1 MTAPIDA
8 AELTAGPT
16 DLRPNDFQMKAA
28 EVSLIV
34 GVVLAVAAFGGTEPI
49 SFAAVEI
56 LFFAVAAWL
65 LLRSGSIA
73 APVRT
78 RYFVVPALLTA
89 LALLQLCPLPAGF
102 LSRFAGRASYTGARF
117 SALSFAPYDSRNG
130 LLILLA
136 CFVAFFLAYVVG
148 QDRSRKQRLIL
159 ALVALGAAEAFY
171 GLAQYLMNV
180 QTIFWYTKKYDLEE
194 ATGTYI
200 NRNHFAGFLEMVLP
214 FAVCLAMYES
224 EKLLARRKH
233 RTGHAKKLTVKLT
246 SDVKV
251 QAVILWLAV
260 AVVLMA
266 AIVFSRSRMGILA
279 ACASLLVVFGLKMLQ
294 RRTLPAVLGVAFVAL
309 SLCLAGWIG
318 LRPALSR
325 FESVGQEFSGGQSR
339 VSMWPGTLKLIAE
352 HPLVGTGLGTF
363 PVVYTEVQ
371 TTFLTQFVNHAH
383 NDYLEITSDLGI
395 PAALLLFASIFFVLL
410 QAVRTF
416 LHGEGKY
423 TPAVSLACVGSIV
436 AILLHSLTDFN
447 LHIPANA
454 LLFAVILGLALAS
467 TSKMAPAEAAVET

>member
-1 MTAPIDA
+1 MTARVDA

-16 DLRPNDFQMKAA
+16 DLRPTDLRPNDLGMTAA
-28 EVSLIV
+28 EVSLTL

-49 SFAAVEI
+49 SFAVVEI

-65 LLRSGSIA
+65 LLRSGSLDVA
-73 APVRT
+73 VRA
-78 RYFVVPALLTA
+78 RYFVVPVLLTA

-102 LSRFAGRASYTGARF
+102 LSRFAGRANHTSARF

-130 LLILLA
+130 LLILLT

-148 QDRSRKQRLIL
+148 QDRSRKQRLIF
-159 ALVALGAAEAFY
+159 ALVALGVAEAFY

-180 QTIFWYTKKYDLEE
+180 QTIFWFTKKYDLEE

-214 FAVCLAMYES
+214 FAVCLAMYEG

-233 RTGHAKKLTVKLT
+233 RSGHVKKLT
-246 SDVKV
+246 SDVKT

-266 AIVFSRSRMGILA
+266 AIVFSRSRMGLLA
-279 ACASLLVVFGLKMLQ
+279 ASASLLVVFGLKMLQ
-294 RRTLPAVLGVAFVAL
+294 RKALPAVLGVAFVAL

-325 FESVGQEFSGGQSR
+325 FESLGQEFSGDQSR
-339 VSMWPGTLKLIAE
+339 LSMWPGTLKLIAE

-410 QAVRTF
+410 HAVRAF

-423 TPAVSLACVGSIV
+423 GPAISLACVGSIV

-467 TSKMAPAEAAVET
+467 ASKATPAEAAA

>member
-1 MTAPIDA
+1 MTAPVDA
-8 AELTAGPT
+8 AELRAGPT
-16 DLRPNDFQMKAA
+16 DLRSTDPRMTAA

-49 SFAAVEI
+49 SFGVVEI
-56 LFFAVAAWL
+56 LFFAVAAWF
-65 LLRSGSIA
+65 LLRPGSIVV
-73 APVRT
+73 PVRG

-89 LALLQLCPLPAGF
+89 LVLLQLCPLPAGF

-130 LLILLA
+130 LLILLT
-136 CFVAFFLAYVVG
+136 CFVAFFFAYIVS
-148 QDRSRKQRLIL
+148 QDRSRKQRLIF
-159 ALVALGAAEAFY
+159 ALVALGVAEAFY

-180 QTIFWYTKKYDLEE
+180 QRIFWFTKKYDLEE

-214 FAVCLAMYES
+214 FAVCLAMYEG

-233 RTGHAKKLTVKLT
+233 RSGHAKKLTSKLT
-246 SDVKV
+246 SDVKT

-266 AIVFSRSRMGILA
+266 AIVFSRSRMGLLA
-279 ACASLLVVFGLKMLQ
+279 TSASLLVVFGLKMLQ
-294 RRTLPAVLGVAFVAL
+294 RKALPAVLGVAFVAL

-325 FESVGQEFSGGQSR
+325 FESLGQEFSGDQSR
-339 VSMWPGTLKLIAE
+339 LSMWPGTLKLIAQ
-352 HPLVGTGLGTF
+352 HPIVGTGLGTF

-395 PAALLLFASIFFVLL
+395 PAALLLFASIFFVLWH
-410 QAVRTF
+410 AVRAF

-423 TPAVSLACVGSIV
+423 GPAVSLACVGSIA
-436 AILLHSLTDFN
+436 AILLHSSTDFN

-467 TSKMAPAEAAVET
+467 PSKPTSAEAGA

>member
-1 MTAPIDA
+1 MTAPVDA
-8 AELTAGPT
+8 AELAGPT
-16 DLRPNDFQMKAA
+16 DLRPTDVRMTAA

-49 SFAAVEI
+49 SFAVVEI

-73 APVRT
+73 VPIRA
-78 RYFVVPALLTA
+78 RYFVVPGVLTT

-102 LSRFAGRASYTGARF
+102 LSRFAGRGNYTGARF

-130 LLILLA
+130 LLILIT
-136 CFVAFFLAYVVG
+136 CFIGFFLAYIVS
-148 QDRSRKQRLIL
+148 QDRSRKQHLIF
-159 ALVALGAAEAFY
+159 ALVALGVAEAFY

-180 QTIFWYTKKYDLEE
+180 QTIFWFTKKYDLEE

-200 NRNHFAGFLEMVLP
+200 NRNHFAGFLEMILP
-214 FAVCLAMYES
+214 FAVCLAMYEG

-233 RTGHAKKLTVKLT
+233 RSGHAKKLTSKLT
-246 SDVKV
+246 SDVKT

-266 AIVFSRSRMGILA
+266 AIVFSRSRMGLLA
-279 ACASLLVVFGLKMLQ
+279 ASASLLVVFGLKMLH
-294 RRTLPAVLGVAFVAL
+294 RKTLPAVLGIAFVAL

-325 FESVGQEFSGGQSR
+325 FENLGQEFSGDQSR
-339 VSMWPGTLKLIAE
+339 LSMWPGTLKLIAE

-363 PVVYTEVQ
+363 PAVYTEVQ

-410 QAVRTF
+410 HALRAF

-423 TPAVSLACVGSIV
+423 GPAVSLACVGSIV

-454 LLFAVILGLALAS
+454 LSFAVILGLALAS
-467 TSKMAPAEAAVET
+467 ASKPTPAEAAA

>member
-1 MTAPIDA
+1 
-8 AELTAGPT
+8 
-16 DLRPNDFQMKAA
+16 
-28 EVSLIV
+28 
-34 GVVLAVAAFGGTEPI
+34 
-49 SFAAVEI
+49 
-56 LFFAVAAWL
+56 
-65 LLRSGSIA
+65 
-73 APVRT
+73 
-78 RYFVVPALLTA
+78 
-89 LALLQLCPLPAGF
+89 
-102 LSRFAGRASYTGARF
+102 
-117 SALSFAPYDSRNG
+117 
-130 LLILLA
+130 
-136 CFVAFFLAYVVG
+136 
-148 QDRSRKQRLIL
+148 
-159 ALVALGAAEAFY
+159 
-171 GLAQYLMNV
+171 
-180 QTIFWYTKKYDLEE
+180 
-194 ATGTYI
+194 
-200 NRNHFAGFLEMVLP
+200 
-214 FAVCLAMYES
+214 
-224 EKLLARRKH
+224 
-233 RTGHAKKLTVKLT
+233 VKT
-246 SDVKV
+246 

-266 AIVFSRSRMGILA
+266 AIVFSRSRMGLLA
-279 ACASLLVVFGLKMLQ
+279 AFASLFVVFGFKMLH
-294 RRTLPAVLGVAFVAL
+294 RKTLPAVLALAFVAL

-318 LRPALSR
+318 LRPAVSR
-325 FESVGQEFSGGQSR
+325 FQNLKQEFSGDESR
-339 VSMWPGTLKLIAE
+339 LSMWPGTLKMIAQ

-467 TSKMAPAEAAVET
+467 TSKMAPAEAAG

>member
-1 MTAPIDA
+1 MTAPVDA
-8 AELTAGPT
+8 AELAAGPT
-16 DLRPNDFQMKAA
+16 DLHPTDLRMTAA
-28 EVSLIV
+28 EVSLIL

-49 SFAAVEI
+49 SFALVEI

-65 LLRSGSIA
+65 LLRSGSTA
-73 APVRT
+73 VPVRA
-78 RYFVVPALLTA
+78 RYFLVPALLAA

-102 LSRFAGRASYTGARF
+102 LSRFAGRANYTGARF

-130 LLILLA
+130 LLILLT
-136 CFVAFFLAYVVG
+136 CFIAFFLAYIVS
-148 QDRSRKQRLIL
+148 QDRSRKQRLIF
-159 ALVALGAAEAFY
+159 ALVALGVAEAFY

-180 QTIFWYTKKYDLEE
+180 QTIFWFTKKYDLEE

-200 NRNHFAGFLEMVLP
+200 NRNHFAGFLEMILP
-214 FAVCLAMYES
+214 FAVCLAMYEG

-233 RTGHAKKLTVKLT
+233 RSGHAKKLTAKLT
-246 SDVKV
+246 SDVKT

-266 AIVFSRSRMGILA
+266 AIVFSRSRMGLLA
-279 ACASLLVVFGLKMLQ
+279 ACASLLVVFGLKMLH
-294 RRTLPAVLGVAFVAL
+294 RKTLPAVLGVAFVAL

-325 FESVGQEFSGGQSR
+325 FESLGQEFSGDQSR
-339 VSMWPGTLKLIAE
+339 LSMWPGTLKLIAE
-352 HPLVGTGLGTF
+352 HPIVGTGLGTF
-363 PVVYTEVQ
+363 PVVYTQVQ

-395 PAALLLFASIFFVLL
+395 PAALLLFASILFVLL
-410 QAVRTF
+410 HAVRAF
-416 LHGEGKY
+416 LHGEGRY
-423 TPAVSLACVGSIV
+423 APAVSLACVGSIV

-467 TSKMAPAEAAVET
+467 ASKATPAEAAA

>member
-1 MTAPIDA
+1 MTARVDA
-8 AELTAGPT
+8 AELTAPRLT
-16 DLRPNDFQMKAA
+16 DIRMTAA
-28 EVSLIV
+28 EVSLTV

-49 SFAAVEI
+49 SFAVVEI

-65 LLRSGSIA
+65 LLRSGSVA
-73 APVRT
+73 ASVRA
-78 RYFVVPALLTA
+78 RYLVVPGLLTA

-102 LSRFAGRASYTGARF
+102 LSRFAGRANYTGACF

-130 LLILLA
+130 LLILLT
-136 CFVAFFLAYVVG
+136 CFVAFFLAYVVS
-148 QDRSRKQRLIL
+148 QDRSRKQRLIF
-159 ALVALGAAEAFY
+159 ALVALGVAEAFY

-180 QTIFWYTKKYDLEE
+180 QKIFWFTKKYDLEE

-214 FAVCLAMYES
+214 FAVCLAMYEG

-233 RTGHAKKLTVKLT
+233 GSGHAKKLTAKLT
-246 SDVKV
+246 SDVKT

-266 AIVFSRSRMGILA
+266 AIVFSRSRMGLLA
-279 ACASLLVVFGLKMLQ
+279 ASASLLVVFGLKMLQ
-294 RRTLPAVLGVAFVAL
+294 RKALPAVLGVAFVAL

-325 FESVGQEFSGGQSR
+325 FETLGQEFSGDQSR
-339 VSMWPGTLKLIAE
+339 LSMWPGTLKLIAE

-410 QAVRTF
+410 HAVRAF

-423 TPAVSLACVGSIV
+423 GPAISLACVGSIV

-467 TSKMAPAEAAVET
+467 ASKATPAEAAA